1 LGALVKLNE
10 AVKAFKSSQ
19 AELDAVKEARK
30 LNDAARKVLGDHM
43 LAKGINAY
51 RGISMRVVEY
61 DAWDDAALRAHLDI
75 EVKRFRIKRPRR
87 YFDLI
92 VSRRKAATPAA
103 PESAAAA

>member
-1 LGALVKLNE
+1 MSWEPSLNLTE
-10 AVKAFKSSQ
+10 AVKAFKSTQ
-19 AELDAVKEARK
+19 LELDAVKDARK
-30 LNDAARKVLGDHM
+30 LNDAAKDVLGAHM

-61 DAWDDAALRAHLDI
+61 DAWDDAALRAHLDV

-92 VSRRKAATPAA
+92 VARKPAA
-103 PESAAAA
+103 SDSAAA